1 MGEPKLDHLPSGA
14 LTVGQLRALI
24 REELAALS
32 AAKAANTADYVYL
45 TPKQVA
51 EILNCSTRSVQRMA
65 TAKEL
70 PSRRVG
76 RDLRFRRVDVEAY
89 LAQKE

>member
-1 MGEPKLDHLPSGA
+1 MSEAAIKFIQVTPDELKRLVREA
-14 LTVGQLRALI
+14 V
-24 REELAALS
+24 REELTT
-32 AAKAANTADYVYL
+32 KRPANDPDVVYM

-51 EILNCSTRSVQRMA
+51 EILNCSTRSVQRLA

-89 LAQKE
+89 LAQKG